1 MNDYYEQDK
10 FTDACNE
17 YLEKNVIAE
26 YVAFYFSYG
35 YSHNVLGSGSLMQ
48 HFNSAVDVFNV
59 DLKDE
64 DKIISD
70 IRKILEE
77 KYSLKIVS
85 EKQLKFDKI

>member
-35 YSHNVLGSGSLMQ
+35 Y
-48 HFNSAVDVFNV
+48 
-59 DLKDE
+59 
-64 DKIISD
+64 
-70 IRKILEE
+70 